1 MSHNNY
7 FSNLLRKSEKYQNYV
22 INDYI
27 NEHKFSFIK
36 LVRNTRKFE
45 KEKIYNILC

>member
-7 FSNLLRKSEKYQNYV
+7 ISNLLRKSEKYQNNV

-27 NEHKFSFIK
+27 MSINF
-36 LVRNTRKFE
+36 L
-45 KEKIYNILC
+45 Y

>member
-7 FSNLLRKSEKYQNYV
+7 ISNLLRKSEKYQNYV

-27 NEHKFSFIK
+27 MSINF
-36 LVRNTRKFE
+36 L
-45 KEKIYNILC
+45 Y